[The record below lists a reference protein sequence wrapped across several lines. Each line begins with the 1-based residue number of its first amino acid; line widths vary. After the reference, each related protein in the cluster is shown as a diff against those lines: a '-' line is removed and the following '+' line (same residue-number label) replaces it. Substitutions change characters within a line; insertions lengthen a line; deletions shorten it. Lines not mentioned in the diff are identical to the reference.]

1 MKNIEYFV
9 GKICSVFTTPLNR
22 DFKLEGPNS
31 LEQLLH
37 YFLGTI
43 DSVDDQ
49 GILLSQRN
57 GRKAYVFK
65 SHLVAIAEEE
75 VLDPDNPEDAKI
87 IREMK
92 PLSGKKLPQSLV
104 PTEIPVP
111 KKEITEIKV
120 PSLLNID
127 SMAAIADNLKKNF
140 GQNV

>member
-43 DSVDDQ
+43 EAIDDQ

-57 GRKAYVFK
+57 GLKVYVLK
-65 SHLVAIAEEE
+65 NHLVAIAEEE
-75 VLDPDNPEDAKI
+75 TLDPDNPEDAKI
-87 IREMK
+87 IQEMR
-92 PLSGKKLPQSLV
+92 PLSVKKQPQSLA

-111 KKEITEIKV
+111 KQEITEVKV
-120 PSLLNID
+120 PKLLDID
-127 SMAAIADNLKKNF
+127 SMTAIADNLKKNF
-140 GQNV
+140 GKND